1 MSGLL
6 GRPLQVVNAG
16 VELFAAELERQQAE
30 VARVEWR
37 PPADGAEG
45 ALERLAPR
53 AGQVADANDRAVA
66 AMQAAEPRVVG
77 IGRAGDLLPGLD
89 ERTLLHAGPPI
100 DWAEMCGPL
109 RGAIIGAAVHE
120 GIAADPEEAVRLA
133 ERGGLRFGPCH
144 ERGAVG
150 PMAGVVSASMPVWV
164 VENGASGNARSAPS
178 TRVWARCSGTAPT
191 TPRCW
196 TGWPGCGTCWPGS
209 WPPCWGGCPSPSTS
223 GP

>member
-6 GRPLQVVNAG
+6 GRPLKVVNAG
-16 VELFAAELERQQAE
+16 VELFAGELERQQAE

-37 PPADGAEG
+37 PPADGAGE
-45 ALERLAPR
+45 ALERLAAR
-53 AGQVADANDRAVA
+53 AGETAAANDRAVA

-100 DWAEMCGPL
+100 DWDGMCGPL
-109 RGAIIGAAVHE
+109 RGAIIGAAIHE
-120 GIAADPEEAVRLA
+120 GIAADPEEAARLA
-133 ERGGLRFGPCH
+133 GRGGLRFGPCH

-164 VENGASGNARSAPS
+164 VENGARATAPSAPS
-178 TRVWARCSGTAPT
+178 TRASARCSGTAPT

-196 TGWPGCGTCWPGS
+196 TGWPGCATSWPGS
-209 WPPCWGGCPSPSTS
+209 
-223 GP
+223 

>member
-6 GRPLQVVNAG
+6 GQPLKVVNAG

-37 PPADGAEG
+37 PPAAGAVG
-45 ALERLAPR
+45 ALERLGAR
-53 AGQVADANDRAVA
+53 AGEPADANDRAVA

-89 ERTLLHAGPPI
+89 DRTLLHAGPPI

-109 RGAIIGAAVHE
+109 RGAIIGAAIYE
-120 GIAADPEEAVRLA
+120 GIAADPAEAVRLA
-133 ERGGLRFGPCH
+133 EQGGLRFGPCH

-164 VENGASGNARSAPS
+164 VENGASGNRAFCTLNEGLGKVLRYGAYD
-178 TRVWARCSGTAPT
+178 
-191 TPRCW
+191 
-196 TGWPGCGTCWPGS
+196 
-209 WPPCWGGCPSPSTS
+209 
-223 GP
+223 